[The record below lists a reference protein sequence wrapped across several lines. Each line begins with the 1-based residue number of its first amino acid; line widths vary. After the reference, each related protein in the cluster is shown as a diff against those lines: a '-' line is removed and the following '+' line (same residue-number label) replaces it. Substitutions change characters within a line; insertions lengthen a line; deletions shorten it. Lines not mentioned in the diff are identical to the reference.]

1 MVYWEKNLELLERK
15 TPKLV
20 EMLSQAIIPADHQV
34 LASKKGP
41 PPPYRWD
48 ANAYTPAMIR
58 RRKAGSGPGPRIS
71 GTRNRW

>member
-41 PPPYRWD
+41 PPCRWD

-58 RRKAGSGPGPRIS
+58 RRKAGSGPGLRIV
-71 GTRNRW
+71 GTRNLW